1 MKWTMFSGHLVYAL
15 VAFVPM
21 TVLIYLSLST
31 APDRPEY
38 LYYLSNPEA
47 AVRIEPGF
55 VLLLDLFKALRV
67 PPDISLTVMVL
78 MVVSLC
84 LHCAFLLMRAPSAI
98 VFCAVMV
105 FLLTVF
111 VTPTLIQVRFGLAV
125 GLALWGYAMMRT
137 QLFWGSVLLVVA
149 CTMHVG
155 AIYFV
160 VSTFTAYLFLWVF
173 KGTKMRILLLLG
185 FMIGPTLVFKV
196 VFSSLDISTY
206 YQLYFSQDY
215 GNVVISL
222 SAVAYCALMITYLG
236 MRPPLDHTMVILFS
250 GLGMLFLVLVS
261 GFAVFH
267 RLYFP
272 AIFVVFCFVTDT
284 FFNNGT
290 TRGPRITVIVFPV
303 ILIPISLIFA
313 SMRLDLI

>member
-1 MKWTMFSGHLVYAL
+1 
-15 VAFVPM
+15 M

-31 APDRPEY
+31 ASDRPEY

-55 VLLLDLFKALRV
+55 VVLLDLFKALRV

-78 MVVSLC
+78 MVVSLY
-84 LHCAFLLMRAPSAI
+84 LHCAFLLMRAPSAL

-137 QLFWGSVLLVVA
+137 QFVWGSILLITA

-155 AIYFV
+155 VIYFMA
-160 VSTFTAYLFLWVF
+160 STFTAYLYLKVF
-173 KGTKMRILLLLG
+173 KGTRMRVLLLLG
-185 FMIGPTLVFKV
+185 FMIGPALVFEV
-196 VFSSLDISTY
+196 LFSSVAISAY

-236 MRPPLDHTMVILFS
+236 MRPPLDETIVILFS

-272 AIFVVFCFVTDT
+272 AIFIVFCFVTDA
-284 FFNNGT
+284 FFNNRT
-290 TRGPRITVIVFPV
+290 TQGPRIAVI
-303 ILIPISLIFA
+303 ILPMIFIPISFFFAITRLNLI
-313 SMRLDLI
+313 